1 MIKEPENY
9 FEISQERLDNEP
21 IKLIGEYIRYMRK
34 TKGMTIQQLAEA
46 SGVDKMTISQIE
58 TGKRTDSVRLGTIQ
72 KLLKSLGVSF
82 EIGLLLD

>member
-9 FEISQERLDNEP
+9 FEISQERLDKEP

-34 TKGMTIQQLAEA
+34 TKGMAIRELAEV
-46 SGVDKMTISQIE
+46 SGVDKMTISEIE
-58 TGKRTDSVRLGTIQ
+58 TGKRTGNVRLGTIQ
-72 KLLKSLGVSF
+72 KLLRSLGVSF